1 MKFVGEESWTVKE
14 KVTKITTYIFII
26 YITSKKKEKT
36 GIRFFRLG
44 FGLFLVY
51 NEKRLNKF
59 I

>member
-14 KVTKITTYIFII
+14 KMTKITIFSYII

-36 GIRFFRLG
+36 GIRFFRLV